1 MTVPEN
7 TNKVLDL
14 ASGNGILAMEV
25 QKVVPEAEIHL
36 LDDSF
41 LAIESSKLN
50 VKGDSVLFHY
60 DNDLNKINNNQF
72 DYVIS
77 NPPFHVEHEIDIN
90 LPVELFKQVHRCL
103 SSNGSFQLVAN
114 NHLNY
119 KTHLVKIFSKV
130 EITAQ
135 NDKFVVY
142 TCSK

>member
-1 MTVPEN
+1 MVIPN
-7 TNKVLDL
+7 DASCVLDL
-14 ASGNGILAMEV
+14 ASGNGILAKEV
-25 QKVVPEAEIHL
+25 QKILPQAEIHL

-50 VKGDSVLFHY
+50 VKGDSVVFHHT
-60 DNDLNKINNNQF
+60 NDLNKINNGQF

-90 LPVELFKQVHRCL
+90 LPIELFKQVHRCL
-103 SSNGSFQLVAN
+103 TNNGTFQLVAN

-119 KTHLVKIFSKV
+119 KTHLIKIFGNV
-130 EITAQ
+130 ETTAQ

-142 TCSK
+142 ACQK